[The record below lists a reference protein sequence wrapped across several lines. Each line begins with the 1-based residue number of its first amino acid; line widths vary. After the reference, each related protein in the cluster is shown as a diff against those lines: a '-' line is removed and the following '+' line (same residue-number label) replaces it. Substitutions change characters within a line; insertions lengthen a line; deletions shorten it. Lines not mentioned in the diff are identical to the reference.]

1 MSTILYGLVCHDVM
15 NNLVC
20 CYVGKVEKHCHRG
33 MPRTC
38 D

>member
-1 MSTILYGLVCHDVM
+1 M